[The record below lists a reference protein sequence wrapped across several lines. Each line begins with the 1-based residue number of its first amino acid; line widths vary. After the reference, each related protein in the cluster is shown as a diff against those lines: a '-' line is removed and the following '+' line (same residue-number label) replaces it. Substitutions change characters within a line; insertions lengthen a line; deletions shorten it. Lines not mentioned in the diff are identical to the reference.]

1 MNCQCNK
8 FGYSNFEEKHK
19 LVYTPPNFVIDN
31 SNSLLKIIEEY
42 NNEEYIFRGVNNS
55 SYKIYSSLHYHLLK
69 KSINPLQEAYRGF
82 IHDQLHPLYNHSY
95 FFEYFLKSL
104 KSIENI
110 NTDKNNTEIF
120 VQREVKIKLAFYLCC
135 LLQHY
140 GGKTPFVDFTK
151 DIRIALFF
159 SGRNYSNNISSDK
172 INDYVSIYLI
182 PRNSLNYLHN
192 NNWRAMGKD
201 RKNNSLN
208 WSIENIKDYLNNDIY
223 NEHNE
228 EELSKIIDNLFFKE
242 NIGWLEYEDFLFNYN
257 VIAQKGCFVIYQNL
271 SDKSLEERYLE
282 TSNNKILCLEVNK
295 KLIPEIIDNILV
307 PNNINEDMMFPN
319 VEDIVNKAFKKAELE
334 LQKVILAEK
343 KKI

>member
-1 MNCQCNK
+1 M
-8 FGYSNFEEKHK
+8 F
-19 LVYTPPNFVIDN
+19 P
-31 SNSLLKIIEEY
+31 
-42 NNEEYIFRGVNNS
+42 
-55 SYKIYSSLHYHLLK
+55 
-69 KSINPLQEAYRGF
+69 
-82 IHDQLHPLYNHSY
+82 
-95 FFEYFLKSL
+95 
-104 KSIENI
+104 
-110 NTDKNNTEIF
+110 KNNILIYDKKKDILSTDNYNYYDNNF
-120 VQREVKIKLAFYLCC
+120 NWFYL
-135 LLQHY
+135 
-140 GGKTPFVDFTK
+140 
-151 DIRIALFF
+151 
-159 SGRNYSNNISSDK
+159 
-172 INDYVSIYLI
+172 
-182 PRNSLNYLHN
+182 
-192 NNWRAMGKD
+192 
-201 RKNNSLN
+201 
-208 WSIENIKDYLNNDIY
+208 KDYLNNDIY